1 MENIYIESGKVLEL
15 IQLFEKEFKELT
27 IKYNIKESDDKR
39 SLSNMASFL
48 LRNNINEEEYSCI
61 KKVIEIRNIVIHRLF
76 IDNEYNKIDKLKEM
90 KKSIE
95 NALNIFK
102 MKYL

>member
-1 MENIYIESGKVLEL
+1 M
-15 IQLFEKEFKELT
+15 
-27 IKYNIKESDDKR
+27 
-39 SLSNMASFL
+39 
-48 LRNNINEEEYSCI
+48 
-61 KKVIEIRNIVIHRLF
+61 IEIRNIVIHRLF
-76 IDNEYNKIDKLKEM
+76 IDDEYNKIDKLKEM

>member
-48 LRNNINEEEYSCI
+48 FRNNIINEEEYSCI
-61 KKVIEIRNIVIHRLF
+61 SKKCLQTHHL
-76 IDNEYNKIDKLKEM
+76 
-90 KKSIE
+90 
-95 NALNIFK
+95 
-102 MKYL
+102 